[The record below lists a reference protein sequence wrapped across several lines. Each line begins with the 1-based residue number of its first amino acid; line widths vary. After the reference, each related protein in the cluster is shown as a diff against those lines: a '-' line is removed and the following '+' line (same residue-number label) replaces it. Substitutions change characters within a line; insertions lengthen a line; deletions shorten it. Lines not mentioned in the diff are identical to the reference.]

1 MTTCSNPRAL
11 GWKHPGVQGIN
22 TRKGVIADWPDELGN
37 MPTQSTVDG
46 WVAEY
51 EARDEGAEIF
61 DKVLASGDQT
71 NEVLRKLIKALNDGT
86 FIPGEK
92 LTAKQLQAI
101 LKP

>member
-1 MTTCSNPRAL
+1 MTTCSNLDAL
-11 GWKHPGVQGIN
+11 SWKHPGVEGIN
-22 TRKGVIADWPDELGN
+22 TRDGVIVDWPLGP
-37 MPTQSTVDG
+37 MPSQATVDG
-46 WVAEY
+46 WVTEY